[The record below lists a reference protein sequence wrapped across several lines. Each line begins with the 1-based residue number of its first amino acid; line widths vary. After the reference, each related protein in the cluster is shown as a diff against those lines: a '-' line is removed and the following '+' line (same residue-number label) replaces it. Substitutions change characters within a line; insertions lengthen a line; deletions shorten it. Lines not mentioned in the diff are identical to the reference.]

1 MFSKVVLLFSL
12 LTALSCEKKAK
23 PTNTGANSSEP
34 KVGETA
40 PASGEAEASPAAGSS
55 AGSAT
60 SNTPASG
67 PTPLPSPAADLSYAK
82 VMAARI
88 LPGDGC
94 SASLSSADTPARK
107 EDCWADLRLGEKIYR
122 YHFYV
127 TNSADWNALGFSG
140 QCAGMDL
147 PQNTWPSGCE
157 LSFSGPR
164 INDAQRSVA
173 LPKKGQSITC
183 NSDGCPA
190 PIKLVEYDIL
200 KGDLDRCYL
209 TTRPCFADLEILGV
223 KKRFRFST
231 EAYINGNEDVL
242 RMSQGCDVRN
252 IVRFPTFADCSLA
265 FQGPSI
271 IEICGEK
278 WSDALSCNQSG
289 CRCRS
294 IDLGPGILL

>member
-12 LTALSCEKKAK
+12 LIALSCEKKAN
-23 PTNTGANSSEP
+23 PTNTGANSSES

-40 PASGEAEASPAAGSS
+40 PASREAEASPAAGSS
-55 AGSAT
+55 SGSAT
-60 SNTPASG
+60 SSAPASG
-67 PTPLPSPAADLSYAK
+67 PTPLPSPATDLSYAK

-94 SASLSSADTPARK
+94 TASPSSADNSARK
-107 EDCWADLRLGEKIYR
+107 EDCWADLRLDEKNYR

-127 TNSADWNALGFSG
+127 TSSADWNALRFSG
-140 QCAGMDL
+140 QCAGMDF
-147 PQNTWPSGCE
+147 PSNTWPSGCE

-164 INDAQRSVA
+164 INEAQRSVA
-173 LPKKGQSITC
+173 LPKKGPSITC
-183 NSDGCPA
+183 NSDGCPM
-190 PIKLVEYDIL
+190 PIKLIEYDIL

-209 TTRPCFADLEILGV
+209 TNRPCFADLEILGV
-223 KKRFRFST
+223 KKRFHFSK

-252 IVRFPTFADCSLA
+252 IVRLPTFADCSLA

-271 IEICGEK
+271 IEHCGEK